1 MRYRVISPAYRYLS
15 STTDLSAN
23 VGASAIREASVPQSR
38 SGGRIARDGGSVSS
52 AEAIIAAATLICGNP
67 DKAQFWFENEPI
79 ADYGNRTAAELVIAG
94 QGPAVLSFLQDLE
107 SGALG

>member
-38 SGGRIARDGGSVSS
+38 SGGRIARDGGS
-52 AEAIIAAATLICGNP
+52 
-67 DKAQFWFENEPI
+67 EPI